1 MADVHDEAIRRAAVD
16 AFNTR
21 LDAPVVALR
30 SDDTTGAGPQW
41 ARRLSFHSPG
51 RNFSVEIRRLDGD
64 QVIHFDAEPAVDRL
78 ELWGP
83 DGRLAEFEPDG
94 AGWQTRTSF
103 TGPVRG
109 VVFEGEGEG
118 GPAVLQTEWFAL
130 R

>member
-1 MADVHDEAIRRAAVD
+1 VADVHDEAIRRAAVD

-30 SDDTTGAGPQW
+30 SDDTTGAGHQW
-41 ARRLSFHSPG
+41 MRRLSFHSPG
-51 RNFSVEIRRLDGD
+51 TTFTVEIRHLDGD
-64 QVIHFDAEPAVDRL
+64 YVIHLVAEPAIGSL

-83 DGRLAEFEPDG
+83 EGLLTAFEPEG

-109 VVFEGEGEG
+109 VVFHGDDGDRS
-118 GPAVLQTEWFAL
+118 AVLQTEWFAL